1 MSNQVGICE
10 IFSSIQGEG
19 MLAGRR
25 QVFIRLADC
34 NLDCAYCDTDHT
46 RRDVC
51 RVESAPGSSQFDL
64 IPAPLAL
71 HRVLQILE
79 GWCEALPAAHH
90 SISLTGG
97 EPLLYGDALASW
109 LPALRSVLPIHLE
122 TNGTMHLA
130 LAQVVGLLD
139 YISMDMKLPSTSGC
153 TEHLWDL
160 HREFLRSAR
169 GHNVSVKVVVS
180 DETLREEI
188 DQVCDIICSVDRN
201 TPLFLQPLSRT
212 GGAGVGIRT
221 GSLLRLQEIA
231 SARLPDVRVIP
242 QMHLMLGV
250 L

>member
-1 MSNQVGICE
+1 MSNLVEICE

-25 QVFIRLADC
+25 QVFIRLAEC
-34 NLDCAYCDTDHT
+34 NLDCAYCDTDHA
-46 RRDVC
+46 RSHVC
-51 RVESAPGSSQFDL
+51 RVESAPGSSRFDL
-64 IPAPLAL
+64 LSAPLSL

-79 GWCEALPAAHH
+79 GWCEALPAVHH

-130 LAQVVGLLD
+130 LAQVVGQLD

-160 HREFLRSAR
+160 HREFLNIAR
-169 GHNVSVKVVVS
+169 GHAVSVKIVVS
-180 DETLREEI
+180 DETPREEI

-201 TPLFLQPLSRT
+201 TPLFLQPLSRMD
-212 GGAGVGIRT
+212 GVGVGI
-221 GSLLRLQEIA
+221 GVGNLLRLQEAA
-231 SARLPDVRVIP
+231 SAHLPDVRVIP
-242 QMHLMLGV
+242 QMHRMLGV
-250 L
+250 M